1 MHLPMLIW
9 IGGGGGGWGESRTK
23 ARDLNLKQFF
33 MSNAQPQ
40 GHHNIDQKRT
50 NSPPLQLKLVVK
62 GVLLKQK
69 NIPTF

>member
-9 IGGGGGGWGESRTK
+9 MGGGGGGSRTK
-23 ARDLNLKQFF
+23 AGDLNLKLFF